1 LVRSKNWY
9 RNNVLRNLCN
19 KVREIAKP
27 TRVDLNVRNFLRS
40 NVLKFRT
47 TVSVIKFRKT
57 KNILNGSS
65 VYPKDAS
72 YFCKQNEQS
81 NEIAYE

>member
-1 LVRSKNWY
+1 
-9 RNNVLRNLCN
+9 LCN

-47 TVSVIKFRKT
+47 TVRIIKFRKT

-65 VYPKDAS
+65 RIS
-72 YFCKQNEQS
+72 ERC
-81 NEIAYE
+81 